1 MERRKNNNLDDEE
14 NIDEYYDYLP
24 ADHPLY
30 TKMQAAI
37 EDQLKE
43 EEEELRL
50 LHKEKSEES
59 KKIKRTR
66 EDIGINLYSCQQ
78 RYAKLEEE
86 FNENYMEFMAEKER
100 REKLTKQSEEED
112 KTYRDKFQRVR
123 EQEKIVNQAGEE
135 LNQLNSMLRYIEN
148 YNKQVES
155 EIKVT
160 STTGHVVEKKIRD
173 AEREK
178 NKQDFFIDYLSEQI
192 KNLTEK
198 KLLYEAQLKSQ
209 KEETKEARQNL
220 YEAQSEIENILER
233 KRNLLKDWDK
243 SLLSMKTRDKALQ
256 VVRDNI
262 QEQESEKLK
271 YTSQIARYNDL
282 TQNEIFINNN
292 LQHEIRKIALKQKVV
307 DNQIQEIN
315 SKRIKLDEKRLFL
328 QSSLSKTKEEIH
340 NLDIKNSNLNTD
352 IKIIDENRIKLLSE
366 ANALEEKNFAILSSK
381 ETYDK
386 QTENLIKL
394 NTKLE
399 KEKFDLEV
407 EKDAKENEIARVEID
422 RLNVETQ
429 NAALKNRVELM
440 EDEIKKF
447 ASIYNMKDQK
457 IQKIYKDLGKKQ
469 LSMDKLNKEYG
480 ELTKHKGGE
489 DEGVFEIKIK
499 ALQAEIQQLN
509 KSIQEAEHE
518 WIQKKTI
525 LVNTESLLNTI
536 QEECYDKKSKEM
548 ILEHKKLRL
557 KKNYELHDKEINEIE
572 ISLKNLRY
580 DMSKYNVMLGKNVE
594 SKDKLEHKF
603 FDVEI
608 QFKEKLKQM
617 ENESVRLEIEI
628 EVLREEKTDTLTQ
641 ILEVERQIHLWE
653 RKIQLEEKMQEIIK
667 PDKGIKEIDKM
678 KSDLHKQDL
687 KYKRLKQEQEKV
699 IKSMEMA
706 IQRRDFIKLRYPSEK
721 KNMMNGK
728 KDVDELKDHYTHL
741 EKKIKS
747 NESIISKANDELN
760 EVNNE
765 LENIDN
771 QVRYLQE
778 NITKYK
784 HANIANRIKA
794 NNISYKAKFF
804 QDASK
809 DIEDYEKNKVVKRKD
824 EVRRETENVKS
835 ETEMLLNILVNFS
848 ETNPEYK
855 DIISIASEINK
866 I

>member
-1 MERRKNNNLDDEE
+1 MERRNNNNLDDEE

-30 TKMQAAI
+30 AKMQAAI

-86 FNENYMEFMAEKER
+86 FNENYMEFMADKER
-100 REKLTKQSEEED
+100 REKLTKQAEEEE

-160 STTGHVVEKKIRD
+160 STTGHVVEKKIRE

-282 TQNEIFINNN
+282 TQTEIFINNN
-292 LQHEIRKIALKQKVV
+292 LQHEIRKIALKHKVV
-307 DNQIQEIN
+307 ENQIQEIN
-315 SKRIKLDEKRLFL
+315 TKRIKLDEKRLFL
-328 QSSLSKTKEEIH
+328 QSSLAKTKEEIH
-340 NLDIKNSNLNTD
+340 NMDIKNSNLNTD
-352 IKIIDENRIKLLSE
+352 IKIVDENRIKLLSE

-457 IQKIYKDLGKKQ
+457 IQKIYKELGKKQ
-469 LSMDKLNKEYG
+469 LAMDKLNKEYG

-499 ALQAEIQQLN
+499 ALQAEIHQLN

-536 QEECYDKKSKEM
+536 QEECVDKKSKEM

-617 ENESVRLEIEI
+617 ENESVRLELEI
-628 EVLREEKTDTLTQ
+628 EVLREDKTDTLTQ

-667 PDKGIKEIDKM
+667 PDKGIKEIDTM

-687 KYKRLKQEQEKV
+687 RYKRLKQEQEKV

-706 IQRRDFIKLRYPSEK
+706 IQRRDFIKLRYPAEK

-728 KDVDELKDHYTHL
+728 KDIDELKDHYIHL

-747 NESIISKANDELN
+747 NESIINKAKDELG

-778 NITKYK
+778 NITKHK
-784 HANIANRIKA
+784 HANIANKIKA
-794 NNISYKAKFF
+794 NNISYKAKFL

-824 EVRRETENVKS
+824 EVRREIENVKS

-855 DIISIASEINK
+855 DIISIAMEINK

>member
-1 MERRKNNNLDDEE
+1 MERKYSTALDDE
-14 NIDEYYDYLP
+14 NVDEYYDYLP

-37 EDQLKE
+37 EEQLKE
-43 EEEELRL
+43 EEEDLRL
-50 LHKEKSEES
+50 LHKEKSEEL
-59 KKIKRTR
+59 KKIRRTR
-66 EDIGINLYSCQQ
+66 EDIGINLYTCQQ

-86 FNENYMEFMAEKER
+86 FNENYQEFIAEKER
-100 REKLTKQSEEED
+100 RERLTKQAEED
-112 KTYRDKFQRVR
+112 EKIYREKFLKVR
-123 EQEKIVNQAGEE
+123 EQEKISNQASEE
-135 LNQLNSMLRYIEN
+135 LNQLNSMLKYIEN
-148 YNKQVES
+148 YNTQVES

-160 STTGHVVEKKIRD
+160 STTGHVVEKKIKE

-178 NKQDFFIDYLSEQI
+178 NKQDFFIDYLSQQI

-209 KEETKEARQNL
+209 KEETKEARENL
-220 YEAQSEIENILER
+220 SEAQSEIENILER

-243 SLLSMKTRDKALQ
+243 SLISMKTRDKALQ

-271 YTSQIARYNDL
+271 YTSQISKYSDL
-282 TQNEIFINNN
+282 IQNEIFVNNN

-315 SKRIKLDEKRLFL
+315 TKRIKIDEKRLFL
-328 QSSLSKTKEEIH
+328 QSSLAKTKQETYS
-340 NLDIKNSNLNTD
+340 LDIKNSNLNTE
-352 IKIIDENRIKLLSE
+352 IKIIEENRIKLLAE
-366 ANALEEKNFAILSSK
+366 AKALEEKNFAILSSK

-394 NTKLE
+394 NNKLE
-399 KEKFDLEV
+399 KERFDIEV
-407 EKDAKENEIARVEID
+407 ERDAKENEIARVEID

-429 NAALKNRVELM
+429 NTALKNRVELM

-447 ASIYNMKDQK
+447 AGAYNLKEQK

-499 ALQAEIQQLN
+499 ALQAEIQKFN
-509 KSIQEAEHE
+509 KSIQESEHE

-536 QEECYDKKSKEM
+536 QEECHDKKSKEM

-557 KKNYELHDKEINEIE
+557 KKNYELHEKEINEIE

-580 DMSKYNVMLGKNVE
+580 DMSKYNVMLGKNVD

-617 ENESVRLEIEI
+617 ENESVRLELEI

-667 PDKGIKEIDKM
+667 PDKGIKEIDNM

-687 KYKRLKQEQEKV
+687 RYKRLKQEQEKV

-706 IQRRDFIKLRYPSEK
+706 IQRRDFIKLRYPAEK
-721 KNMMNGK
+721 KNLISGK
-728 KDVDELKDHYTHL
+728 KEISDLKDHLTHL
-741 EKKIKS
+741 DNKINAS
-747 NESIISKANDELN
+747 ENNLGKA
-760 EVNNE
+760 NNE
-765 LENIDN
+765 LREVNFELEGIDN
-771 QVRYLQE
+771 EVKYLQDE
-778 NITKYK
+778 NNYTEQFFSKYTREK
-784 HANIANRIKA
+784 EQIFEEL
-794 NNISYKAKFF
+794 KFYIPF
-804 QDASK
+804 
-809 DIEDYEKNKVVKRKD
+809 
-824 EVRRETENVKS
+824 
-835 ETEMLLNILVNFS
+835 MVNL
-848 ETNPEYK
+848 
-855 DIISIASEINK
+855 
-866 I
+866 

>member
-1 MERRKNNNLDDEE
+1 MERKYSSALDDE
-14 NIDEYYDYLP
+14 NVDEYYDYLP

-37 EDQLKE
+37 EEQLKE
-43 EEEELRL
+43 EEEDLRL
-50 LHKEKSEES
+50 LHKEKSEEL

-66 EDIGINLYSCQQ
+66 EYIGINLYTCQQ

-86 FNENYMEFMAEKER
+86 FNENYQEFIAEKER
-100 REKLTKQSEEED
+100 RERLTKEAEED
-112 KTYRDKFQRVR
+112 EKIYREKFLKVS
-123 EQEKIVNQAGEE
+123 EQEKISNQASEE
-135 LNQLNSMLRYIEN
+135 LNQLNSMLKYIEN
-148 YNKQVES
+148 YNTQVES

-160 STTGHVVEKKIRD
+160 STTGHVVEKKIRE

-178 NKQDFFIDYLSEQI
+178 NKQDFFIDYLSQQI

-209 KEETKEARQNL
+209 KEETKEARENL
-220 YEAQSEIENILER
+220 SEAQSEIENILER

-243 SLLSMKTRDKALQ
+243 SLISMKTRDKALQ

-271 YTSQIARYNDL
+271 YTSQISKYSDL
-282 TQNEIFINNN
+282 IQNEIFVNNN
-292 LQHEIRKIALKQKVV
+292 LQHDIRKIALKQKVV

-315 SKRIKLDEKRLFL
+315 TKRIKIDEKRLFL
-328 QSSLSKTKEEIH
+328 QSSLAKTKQETH
-340 NLDIKNSNLNTD
+340 SLDIKNSNLNTE
-352 IKIIDENRIKLLSE
+352 IKIIEENRIKLLTE
-366 ANALEEKNFAILSSK
+366 AKALEEKNFAILSSK

-394 NTKLE
+394 NNKLE
-399 KEKFDLEV
+399 KERFDIEV

-429 NAALKNRVELM
+429 NTALKNRVELM

-447 ASIYNMKDQK
+447 AGVYNLKEQK

-499 ALQAEIQQLN
+499 ALQAEIQKLN
-509 KSIQEAEHE
+509 KSIQESEHE

-525 LVNTESLLNTI
+525 LVNTETLLNTI
-536 QEECYDKKSKEM
+536 QEECHDKKSKEM

-557 KKNYELHDKEINEIE
+557 KKNYEVHEKEINEIE

-580 DMSKYNVMLGKNVE
+580 DMSKYNVMLGKNVD

-667 PDKGIKEIDKM
+667 PDKGIKEIDNM

-687 KYKRLKQEQEKV
+687 RYKRLKQEQEKV

-706 IQRRDFIKLRYPSEK
+706 IQRRDFIKLRYPAEK
-721 KNMMNGK
+721 KNLISSKKEILDLKEHLTHLDNKIKMNENNLVK
-728 KDVDELKDHYTHL
+728 ANSELKEVNFDLDSIENDVKTMQDEITKY
-741 EKKIKS
+741 KNANIVNKIKS
-747 NESIISKANDELN
+747 NNL
-760 EVNNE
+760 
-765 LENIDN
+765 
-771 QVRYLQE
+771 
-778 NITKYK
+778 
-784 HANIANRIKA
+784 
-794 NNISYKAKFF
+794 SYKAKFL
-804 QDASK
+804 QDSARNA
-809 DIEDYEKNKVVKRKD
+809 EEYEKSKLVRRKD
-824 EVRRETENVKS
+824 EVKREIENVKS
-835 ETEMLLNILVNFS
+835 ETEMLMNILVNFN

-855 DIISIASEINK
+855 QIIAAAMDINRI
-866 I
+866 